1 MNNQHL
7 EGETLG
13 SQQAADLSTLF
24 DIGGIFG
31 GVLAGLLSDLT
42 GMSAFTCSG
51 YFILTIPAVIYC
63 QHHHIFIHLIMI
75 FFLIF
80 SCSFTENSDL

>member
-1 MNNQHL
+1 MD
-7 EGETLG
+7 

-51 YFILTIPAVIYC
+51 YFILTIPAVISSPPPA
-63 QHHHIFIHLIMI
+63 HLYSFK
-75 FFLIF
+75 FFF
-80 SCSFTENSDL
+80 FSQYSCSFTDNSDLWVEPLI